1 MDKYDKSRTTDGTKD
16 VGVEICREKK
26 KRVRHLGRNT
36 VEMYWINPW
45 NIEDSWKELGIT
57 DKHSKSKLEVGDS
70 RSKPKSCKLHIIRG
84 DYIT

>member
-45 NIEDSWKELGIT
+45 NIEDS
-57 DKHSKSKLEVGDS
+57 
-70 RSKPKSCKLHIIRG
+70 
-84 DYIT
+84 